1 MLVLVE
7 KGKIIENILVI
18 NNDNVNNMG
27 NYINNRSVNMKYRF
41 FDIRIYRLSLIV
53 NVKKEGTY
61 LIANW
66 N

>member
-1 MLVLVE
+1 
-7 KGKIIENILVI
+7 
-18 NNDNVNNMG
+18 MG

-41 FDIRIYRLSLIV
+41 FDITIYQLSLIV